1 MIKNMN
7 IARKKYITPFI
18 EHIRLDNAISIHL
31 ESEPPVGPDET
42 MNKSAFYNDDPLKLK
57 YETS

>member
-1 MIKNMN
+1 MN